1 MSMAMGDA
9 VMAMRQVRRERPAL
23 AFLMETCG
31 ALQAQHGHDGLC
43 WADALDGVMLETET
57 PAPMSEGALAN
68 VLAKL
73 DAASTGGA
81 GDPDVLD
88 FPEPLRSVALR
99 ALRDKGWRRLASSIG
114 ALDLDLGADVDAQVL
129 RLQPGAGVPRHTHE
143 GEEYTLVVRGAFHDG
158 RRRFGMGE
166 VCVASPDVT
175 HRPVAEP
182 GEVCY
187 ALAVVDAPLRFT
199 GAFGVLQRAFGGL
212 Q

>member
-1 MSMAMGDA
+1 MTMALGDA
-9 VMAMRQVRRERPAL
+9 VLAMRQVRRERPAL

-31 ALQAQHGHDGLC
+31 ALQAQYGHEGLC
-43 WADALDGVMLETET
+43 WADALDGVMLETEA
-57 PAPMSEGALAN
+57 PAAMSDGALAR
-68 VLAKL
+68 VLAQL
-73 DAASTGGA
+73 DAPQAA
-81 GDPDVLD
+81 ADDADILA
-88 FPEPLRSVALR
+88 FPEPLRGVALR
-99 ALRDKGWRRLASSIG
+99 AIQEKGWRRLAPSIG
-114 ALDLDLGADVDAQVL
+114 ALDLDLGAGADAQVL

-175 HRPVAEP
+175 HRPIAEP